1 LAAKHPLATKCWQKY
16 SRQVL
21 DDAPNS
27 FIFAARQKSS
37 RVRMVEGV
45 PNKIREKVCNNFD
58 VKIRRGVR
66 VVEGARLESVY
77 TERYRGFESLPLLK
91 QKTVHPQGCIFNLF
105 GLSPKFTSVRRMNKL
120 KMSEAK

>member
-1 LAAKHPLATKCWQKY
+1 
-16 SRQVL
+16 V
-21 DDAPNS
+21 
-27 FIFAARQKSS
+27 
-37 RVRMVEGV
+37 VEGV

-120 KMSEAK
+120 TMSEAKRVFV